1 MSWCY
6 LNLTFDPVVVFL
18 TFEILLSCVSET
30 GVGILVISTLKN
42 YTVGLVILLTGVFKY
57 RCLMAG
63 KLENICAIFNPSP

>member
-30 GVGILVISTLKN
+30 GVGILVISTLKKL
-42 YTVGLVILLTGVFKY
+42 YCWTGYPVN
-57 RCLMAG
+57 RG
-63 KLENICAIFNPSP
+63 VQI